1 VETNLV
7 VLGRYLGTYENF
19 DYLEDMSIAFYGVRF
34 SNNSLSSYK
43 EVYDEVWVDY
53 DNGKLGIVDTDE
65 VYDLITFLNKFY

>member
-1 VETNLV
+1 METNLV

-19 DYLEDMSIAFYGVRF
+19 DYLEDMSITFYGVRF